1 MRYLLFILL
10 LLMPTLA
17 FAEHG
22 LPDALDEANEFAIWT
37 MILSTGGW
45 AFRTWWKSRLE
56 SKHKVRVE
64 KRLEDEWTNGDA
76 TLSGSKNPGRTLP
89 QLVEL
94 VHDDLK
100 EFKRETNR
108 DLRTITDDVGR
119 IKGKLDMQ

>member
-22 LPDALDEANEFAIWT
+22 LPDALDEANELAVWAT
-37 MILSTGGW
+37 ILSTAGW

-56 SKHKVRVE
+56 TKHKVRVE
-64 KRLEDEWTNGDA
+64 KRLEKEWTNGDD
-76 TLSGSKNPGRTLP
+76 TLTGASNPGRTLP

-108 DLRTITDDVGR
+108 NMNALNQDVGR

>member
-1 MRYLLFILL
+1 MRYLLFMLFILL
-10 LLMPTLA
+10 PTLA

-56 SKHKVRVE
+56 TKHKVRVE
-64 KRLEDEWTNGDA
+64 KRLEREWTNGDD
-76 TLSGSKNPGRTLP
+76 TLTGAANPGRTLP

-108 DLRTITDDVGR
+108 DLRIITDDVGR

>member
-1 MRYLLFILL
+1 MRYLFVLLFLL
-10 LLMPTLA
+10 LPTVAL
-17 FAEHG
+17 AEHG
-22 LPDALDEANEFAIWT
+22 LPDALDEANELAVWAT
-37 MILSTGGW
+37 ILSTAGW

-56 SKHKVRVE
+56 TKHKVRVE
-64 KRLEDEWTNGDA
+64 KRLEDEWANGDA

-108 DLRTITDDVGR
+108 SMSTLKDDVGR